1 MKDLNRNLKDLY
13 RNLKDLN
20 RNLEDL
26 NRNMKDLNR
35 NLEDLNRNM
44 KDPLGSCFRSPA
56 NIVLLHYGII
66 LKDPLR
72 FLKDH

>member
-20 RNLEDL
+20 RNLGDL
-26 NRNMKDLNR
+26 NRNMR
-35 NLEDLNRNM
+35 
-44 KDPLGSCFRSPA
+44 DPPGSCFRSPA
-56 NIVLLHYGII
+56 NIVVLHYGII